1 MPESPTLPHDE
12 EIEMDDDDEM
22 GMDPI
27 EYIGSLLQ
35 TDEGENLADVVNKL
49 AKHLEMQNK
58 LLVKI
63 VTALSQPKTS

>member
-1 MPESPTLPHDE
+1 MPESPTIPR
-12 EIEMDDDDEM
+12 DDDTDLEDDEEM

-35 TDEGENLADVVNKL
+35 TEDGENLAEVVNKL

>member
-1 MPESPTLPHDE
+1 MPESPTIPRDDDTDLEDDE
-12 EIEMDDDDEM
+12 EM
-22 GMDPI
+22 GVDPI

-35 TDEGENLADVVNKL
+35 TDEGENLAEVVNKV

>member
-1 MPESPTLPHDE
+1 MPESPSRPSDE
-12 EIEMDDDDEM
+12 EIDLDDDEM

-35 TDEGENLADVVNKL
+35 TDEGENIAEVMGKIS
-49 AKHLEMQNK
+49 KHLETQNK

>member
-1 MPESPTLPHDE
+1 MPESPTLPR
-12 EIEMDDDDEM
+12 DDDTDLEDDEEM

-35 TDEGENLADVVNKL
+35 TEEGENLAEVVNKL

-63 VTALSQPKTS
+63 VTALNQPKTS